1 MLTISS
7 CQTDNNS
14 SVSQDGIDNQ
24 LAYIQRFPRDTL
36 KNYQIFKKSIISTME
51 LKNEELTYKLILHAL
66 RKYPAIIQDKDL
78 QQFIIYFYNTIL
90 QQEDTAFWIENISHG
105 TWSDENKIEYFEYYI
120 RKIRRLYPRG
130 GSLDACEQLVNM
142 ARIHS
147 LLFPLDEKSPLLL
160 WKSYEIMKWIGSESE
175 AKNLLDLIIIRH
187 KTWGRL
193 KEVKK
198 ERELII
204 LEKNKNNQVPV
215 S

>member
-1 MLTISS
+1 
-7 CQTDNNS
+7 
-14 SVSQDGIDNQ
+14 
-24 LAYIQRFPRDTL
+24 
-36 KNYQIFKKSIISTME
+36 
-51 LKNEELTYKLILHAL
+51 
-66 RKYPAIIQDKDL
+66 
-78 QQFIIYFYNTIL
+78 
-90 QQEDTAFWIENISHG
+90 
-105 TWSDENKIEYFEYYI
+105 
-120 RKIRRLYPRG
+120 LYPRG